1 MIAALVIGGV
11 LLLAMIG
18 VAWYGWVTLPADA
31 QVPIH
36 FGTGYNNFVSKR
48 FGLIMHPAVGV
59 VVFVITRR
67 GHHPPLVQVVAGLHR
82 PARHMRP
89 AGRPGRR
96 DQGSPYQ
103 VWDGRVGPN
112 EPGCA
117 GGRGSSLTGLAPG
130 GGAACVI
137 YGCPASPGHSRS

>member
-48 FGLIMHPAVGV
+48 FGLIMHPAAGV
-59 VVFVITRR
+59 VVFVILAMATT
-67 GHHPPLVQVVAGLHR
+67 HHSSKSSPVFIVPLVICVLLAVQVGAIKVARTKSGT
-82 PARHMRP
+82 
-89 AGRPGRR
+89 AG
-96 DQGSPYQ
+96 
-103 VWDGRVGPN
+103 
-112 EPGCA
+112 
-117 GGRGSSLTGLAPG
+117 
-130 GGAACVI
+130 
-137 YGCPASPGHSRS
+137 